1 MDGYKQMNSA
11 ISSFILLRCSIS
23 LLINEQFVCTMYIVH
38 VSLFPVLARFLFSYQ
53 ATCLPQPFPAISEN
67 WTEAAEILIFVGT
80 IGWQFKH
87 EKVIRYYF

>member
-1 MDGYKQMNSA
+1 MDGYKQMSSA
-11 ISSFILLRCSIS
+11 IIIIYFITLFHITLDK
-23 LLINEQFVCTMYIVH
+23 QTVCMYNVH